1 MEEQY
6 QSLLSDLRNTLQS
19 TGKKR
24 IGADDS
30 ALNNATISQVV
41 DQDNAEYNKR
51 NRLYTQLLET
61 YIDYYRKKEKH
72 KGIYKCIFFI
82 VTIFLF
88 VVITVGSITSMVL
101 LSIYGDGSLANVGIA
116 IANIVTIISTIIVLP
131 KIIAEHLFP
140 TNEAENMLEMVK
152 NMQYNDSNIRNIL
165 YKDNVDQVD
174 GEPPAS

>member
-6 QSLLSDLRNTLQS
+6 QSLLSDLRNTLQA
-19 TGKKR
+19 TDKKR

-51 NRLYTQLLET
+51 NKLYTQLLET
-61 YIDYYRKKEKH
+61 YIDNYGKKEARKGTYKH
-72 KGIYKCIFFI
+72 VFFI
-82 VTIFLF
+82 VTILLF
-88 VVITVGSITSMVL
+88 VVITVGSIVSMIL
-101 LSIYGDGSLANVGIA
+101 LSIYGNGSLANVGIA

-152 NMQYNDSNIRNIL
+152 NMQYNDSNIRNVL
-165 YKDNVDQVD
+165 YKDNVDQTD
-174 GEPPAS
+174 GEPPIS